1 MPRINVY
8 VPDSMKERMD
18 ALADQ
23 VNWSEA
29 AQAAFNREIMNRN
42 VEVENMEQVIERLKA
57 SKAEYEISE
66 NQRGRKAGHEWACR
80 YASYG
85 ALKVVSDLELE
96 GTGFAEQFDVALGNN
111 PREGASFWIDEDT
124 GRVKYPSDKYVFGF
138 WDAADDVF
146 AQVEDKL

>member
-42 VEVENMEQVIERLKA
+42 AKVENMEQVIERLKA
-57 SKAEYEISE
+57 SKAEHEISE
-66 NQRGRKAGHEWACR
+66 NQRGRKDGHKWACQL
-80 YASYG
+80 ASYKD
-85 ALKVVSDLELE
+85 LKAISDLELE
-96 GTGFAEQFDVALGNN
+96 GADFAAQFDVALGNN
-111 PREGASFWIDEDT
+111 PREGASFWIDE
-124 GRVKYPSDKYVFGF
+124 
-138 WDAADDVF
+138 
-146 AQVEDKL
+146 